1 MKAFKKIIFWLFIFV
16 LAAMVASVVLIG
28 FFLGDIVKAGIEK
41 AGPSVTGV
49 SVNVEKVNISLLTGT
64 AGVKGFVVG
73 NPPGY
78 TSPQAISLGEASL
91 GISPFTVFSDKIVI
105 HSIRIIAPDI
115 TIEGNLLNGNN
126 NLSKI
131 LANAEAS
138 NKSGGPVTTNEVT
151 GKTKPAKKFEVDDF
165 LMSGAKVHYGSTTLP
180 LPDIHLT
187 DLGKTEEGITSADLT
202 KQILSQVTVESIK
215 AVAMEATHL
224 GKNIEDLGKNL
235 GAGSGKTLSNGV
247 DKIKQGIG
255 GLFGK

>member
-1 MKAFKKIIFWLFIFV
+1 MKALKKIIFWLFILV
-16 LAAMVASVVLIG
+16 LVALVASVVLIG

-41 AGPSVTGV
+41 VGPSVTGV
-49 SVNVEKVNISLLTGT
+49 SVNVEKVNISLLTGA

-78 TSPQAISLGEASL
+78 ASPQAISLGEASL
-91 GISPFTVFSDKIVI
+91 GVSPFSVFSDKIVI

-131 LANAEAS
+131 LANADAS

-151 GKTKPAKKFEVDDF
+151 GKAKPAKKFEVDD
-165 LMSGAKVHYGSTTLP
+165 LLISGAKVHYGSATLP

-187 DLGKTEEGITSADLT
+187 DLGTTQDGITSADLT
-202 KQILSQVTVESIK
+202 RRVLSQVTEESIK
-215 AVAMEATHL
+215 AVGAEAMRL

-235 GAGSGKTLSNGV
+235 GSDSGKTLSNGV

-255 GLFGK
+255 GLFNK